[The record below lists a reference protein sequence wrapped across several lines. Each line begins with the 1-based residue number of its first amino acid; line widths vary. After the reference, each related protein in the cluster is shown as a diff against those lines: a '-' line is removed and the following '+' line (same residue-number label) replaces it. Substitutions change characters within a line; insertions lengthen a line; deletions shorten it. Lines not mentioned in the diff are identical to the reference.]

1 MLRAGPHGPDDLDL
15 PGAVLDIENGPRR
28 PSLTS
33 FFFLLL
39 FQVVRFIPALIV
51 SEAQVDKAM
60 SIFKKAVEEVAHEG

>member
-1 MLRAGPHGPDDLDL
+1 
-15 PGAVLDIENGPRR
+15 
-28 PSLTS
+28 
-33 FFFLLL
+33 LLL